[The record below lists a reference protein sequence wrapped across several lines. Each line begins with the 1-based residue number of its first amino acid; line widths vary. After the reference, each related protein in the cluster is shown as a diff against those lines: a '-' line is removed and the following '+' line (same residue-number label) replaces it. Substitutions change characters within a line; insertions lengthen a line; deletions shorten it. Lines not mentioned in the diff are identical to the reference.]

1 MTRIVH
7 PVVPKGVKIVYNST
21 SDFSHED
28 YNLYYSILKTQ
39 GISWSTLR
47 SNATRSEAKLS
58 KAEKYIMIG
67 KLPSDIKPG
76 GPSLTNSS
84 YFYAHTIDNF
94 CGKRIPFRGSGAQP
108 PIPETVIYVG
118 ISGDEDISKIGFQEQ
133 FGRAFDK
140 SGRS

>member
-7 PVVPKGVKIVYNST
+7 PVIPKGVKIVYNST
-21 SDFSHED
+21 SDFSQED

-47 SNATRSEAKLS
+47 L

-67 KLPSDIKPG
+67 KLASDIKPG
-76 GPSLTNSS
+76 GPSLTNPS
-84 YFYAHTIDNF
+84 YLYAHTIDNF
-94 CGKRIPFRGSGAQP
+94 SGT
-108 PIPETVIYVG
+108 PIPETVICIG
-118 ISGDEDISKIGFQEQ
+118 ISGDEDISKIGLQGQ

-140 SGRS
+140 TGDARN

>member
-7 PVVPKGVKIVYNST
+7 PVIPKGVKIVYNST
-21 SDFSHED
+21 SDFSQED

-47 SNATRSEAKLS
+47 S

-84 YFYAHTIDNF
+84 YFKH
-94 CGKRIPFRGSGAQP
+94 
-108 PIPETVIYVG
+108 YV
-118 ISGDEDISKIGFQEQ
+118 FQSITFVVNE
-133 FGRAFDK
+133 FPK
-140 SGRS
+140 L

>member
-7 PVVPKGVKIVYNST
+7 PVIPKGVKIVYNST
-21 SDFSHED
+21 SDFSQED

-47 SNATRSEAKLS
+47 S

-94 CGKRIPFRGSGAQP
+94 CGKRIP
-108 PIPETVIYVG
+108 ETVIYVG
-118 ISGDEDISKIGFQEQ
+118 ISGDENISKIGFQEQ

>member
-7 PVVPKGVKIVYNST
+7 SVIPKGVKIVYNST
-21 SDFSHED
+21 SDFSQED

-47 SNATRSEAKLS
+47 S

-67 KLPSDIKPG
+67 KLPSNTSCSEPKVSDIKPG

-84 YFYAHTIDNF
+84 Y
-94 CGKRIPFRGSGAQP
+94 
-108 PIPETVIYVG
+108 
-118 ISGDEDISKIGFQEQ
+118 
-133 FGRAFDK
+133 
-140 SGRS
+140 

>member
-7 PVVPKGVKIVYNST
+7 PVIPKGVKIVYNST
-21 SDFSHED
+21 SDFSQED

-47 SNATRSEAKLS
+47 L

-67 KLPSDIKPG
+67 KLASDIKPG
-76 GPSLTNSS
+76 GPSLTNSF
-84 YFYAHTIDNF
+84 YFYAHTIDSF
-94 CGKRIPFRGSGAQP
+94 CGTR
-108 PIPETVIYVG
+108 IPETVIYVG
-118 ISGDEDISKIGFQEQ
+118 ISGDEDISKIGLQGQ

-140 SGRS
+140 TGDARN